1 MSKDKRSVAVLTV
14 AKRLLE
20 MLAIALAYIATA
32 KLGFMLAIPP
42 GNVTP
47 VWPPSGLA
55 LAATLVL
62 GYRSGLGIWL
72 GSFSANLWFF
82 TQTIAFSTAP
92 LIMASSIATGSTLQ
106 AFFAAFLLRRV
117 VGTSRPEGLCEAIK
131 FLGIAAV
138 SCLIASCVGV
148 TTLVLA
154 SLVPLGNYP
163 YTWFIWWLGDLAGIL
178 IVTPVLIFLSQ
189 RSRPQLSSQMAF
201 PLLGFG
207 SGLTLIAFFALW
219 QMDRQAVEVDFQR
232 RAEDIVSSLRRTVEI
247 GLLELES
254 TAAFYSSSPEMTR
267 EGFHRFVTS
276 TGSRNSPLQTTAWVP
291 WVLAHDRPILEAA
304 ARQEGHTRFQ
314 ITEQNA
320 RGELGRAADRAE
332 YFPVFF
338 VEPRK
343 GNEQALGFDFASEPT
358 RRQALLRARESGE
371 AVATGPLE
379 LVLAQQTGS
388 RHGFLI
394 LYPVYRPDE
403 RIAAL
408 KPPPTGFRGFVVGVF
423 RIGVLVD
430 RALNDLRR
438 QGIDVYFYDES
449 FVDEMK
455 LLHVYSASP
464 THAAL
469 PGNALPDAG
478 RLRAALHHAASLA
491 VGERRWLIV
500 CRPGVNYL
508 GAADSFWPL
517 GFLLAGLSFTA
528 LLSAYLEAQRKQG
541 TFLASHRDLEAVV
554 QVRTRELTQA
564 NEQLR
569 AEVSEREHARASLRE
584 AQARLR
590 LALRASN
597 TGLWDWNLNT
607 NKVYFSPEWKRQL
620 GYEDHEVPNRYE
632 EWQTRLHPEDREGTL
647 NAVRASVENP
657 ACGFEMEFRLRH
669 KDGSYRWILAR
680 ASLLEDPKGTAY
692 RMLGSHTDI
701 TERKEAEDQLAQLAL
716 YDSLTGLA
724 NRHRIEEELE
734 RALIA
739 SRRREQKIAVMF
751 IDLDRFKDIND
762 TLGHEAGDY
771 LLKQVA
777 ARVRSEVRES
787 DAVARL
793 GGDEFVVVLNDI
805 ARAEDAANV
814 ARKILKTLSAPVE
827 FGDANEI
834 IVSASIGI
842 SVSPEDGS
850 DVKTLLRHADA
861 ALYHAKEDGKGD
873 YCFHTASLSARAE
886 HRRIVESGLR
896 HALDRQ
902 EFFLEYQPVVA
913 PTGLICGAEVLLR
926 WRHPKQGVIS
936 PAEFISVAEESGF
949 IIQIGEW
956 VLQAACAQLQAWQS
970 LGYGPLRFALN
981 LSPRQLR
988 QPEFI
993 TKLQDVLS
1001 AIGDRAQCLEFEVT
1015 ESTLMIESSAVLE
1028 ALQGLK
1034 ELGIALVIDD
1044 FGTGYGSLAYLKRFP
1059 IDGLKIDRSFV
1070 QDITIDPSDRAI
1082 VKAIIAMARSLDLR
1096 VVAEGV
1102 ETEEQLSVI
1111 REYGCHEYQG
1121 YFFSPAIE
1129 ADAFTRLMQHVAP
1142 LEPVGQGS

>member
-1 MSKDKRSVAVLTV
+1 
-14 AKRLLE
+14 
-20 MLAIALAYIATA
+20 
-32 KLGFMLAIPP
+32 
-42 GNVTP
+42 
-47 VWPPSGLA
+47 
-55 LAATLVL
+55 
-62 GYRSGLGIWL
+62 
-72 GSFSANLWFF
+72 
-82 TQTIAFSTAP
+82 
-92 LIMASSIATGSTLQ
+92 
-106 AFFAAFLLRRV
+106 
-117 VGTSRPEGLCEAIK
+117 
-131 FLGIAAV
+131 
-138 SCLIASCVGV
+138 
-148 TTLVLA
+148 
-154 SLVPLGNYP
+154 
-163 YTWFIWWLGDLAGIL
+163 
-178 IVTPVLIFLSQ
+178 
-189 RSRPQLSSQMAF
+189 
-201 PLLGFG
+201 
-207 SGLTLIAFFALW
+207 
-219 QMDRQAVEVDFQR
+219 
-232 RAEDIVSSLRRTVEI
+232 
-247 GLLELES
+247 
-254 TAAFYSSSPEMTR
+254 
-267 EGFHRFVTS
+267 
-276 TGSRNSPLQTTAWVP
+276 
-291 WVLAHDRPILEAA
+291 
-304 ARQEGHTRFQ
+304 
-314 ITEQNA
+314 
-320 RGELGRAADRAE
+320 
-332 YFPVFF
+332 
-338 VEPRK
+338 
-343 GNEQALGFDFASEPT
+343 
-358 RRQALLRARESGE
+358 
-371 AVATGPLE
+371 
-379 LVLAQQTGS
+379 
-388 RHGFLI
+388 
-394 LYPVYRPDE
+394 
-403 RIAAL
+403 
-408 KPPPTGFRGFVVGVF
+408 
-423 RIGVLVD
+423 
-430 RALNDLRR
+430 
-438 QGIDVYFYDES
+438 
-449 FVDEMK
+449 
-455 LLHVYSASP
+455 
-464 THAAL
+464 
-469 PGNALPDAG
+469 
-478 RLRAALHHAASLA
+478 
-491 VGERRWLIV
+491 
-500 CRPGVNYL
+500 
-508 GAADSFWPL
+508 
-517 GFLLAGLSFTA
+517 
-528 LLSAYLEAQRKQG
+528 
-541 TFLASHRDLEAVV
+541 
-554 QVRTRELTQA
+554 
-564 NEQLR
+564 
-569 AEVSEREHARASLRE
+569 
-584 AQARLR
+584 
-590 LALRASN
+590 
-597 TGLWDWNLNT
+597 
-607 NKVYFSPEWKRQL
+607 
-620 GYEDHEVPNRYE
+620 
-632 EWQTRLHPEDREGTL
+632 
-647 NAVRASVENP
+647 
-657 ACGFEMEFRLRH
+657 
-669 KDGSYRWILAR
+669 
-680 ASLLEDPKGTAY
+680 
-692 RMLGSHTDI
+692 MLGSHTDI